1 MKRVLSSL
9 LVAAVLALSAASVAS
24 ARAWNLPSAKPPAPA
39 KHHLKKASKANY
51 SPYYRGA

>member
-24 ARAWNLPSAKPPAPA
+24 ARAWNLPPAKPPAPA

-51 SPYYRGA
+51 SPYYREA